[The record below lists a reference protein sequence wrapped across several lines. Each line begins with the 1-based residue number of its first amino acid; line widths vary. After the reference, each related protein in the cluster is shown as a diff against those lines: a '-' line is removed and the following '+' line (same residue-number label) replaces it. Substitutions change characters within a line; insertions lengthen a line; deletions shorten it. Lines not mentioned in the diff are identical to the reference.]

1 MPFCPFAIEIIF
13 FYCKSHSASSFFG
26 GADFFGGIV
35 MIFAQKTIELKN
47 GQTAVLKTPETED
60 AQMLLDC
67 IRTTSG
73 ETPFLS
79 RSAEDWSKT
88 TVESE
93 AKWIQNNRDSERDC
107 VITCY
112 IDGIAVGSC
121 EISFLANPKSSHR
134 AGLGISIMKKYWN
147 LGIGSAMF
155 RELMQ
160 IANEHE
166 GCEIVELEFVE
177 DNTKAQALYEKF
189 GFRIMA
195 TKPNA
200 FKLKDGTYQNVCYMQ
215 KYL

>member
-1 MPFCPFAIEIIF
+1 
-13 FYCKSHSASSFFG
+13 
-26 GADFFGGIV
+26 
-35 MIFAQKTIELKN
+35 MIFEQKSIELKN
-47 GQTAVLKTPETED
+47 GQKAILKTPEIED

-79 RSAEDWSKT
+79 RSAEDWNKT

-93 AKWIQNNRDSERDC
+93 EKWIKANRESENDY

-112 IDGIAVGSC
+112 IDNTAVGSC
-121 EISFLANPKSSHR
+121 EISFSAGSKTSHR
-134 AGLGISIMKKYWN
+134 AGLGISIIKKYWN

-155 RELMQ
+155 KELIQ
-160 IANEHE
+160 LAKEHE

-177 DNTKAQALYEKF
+177 GNDRAQALYEKF
-189 GFRIMA
+189 GFKIMA

-200 FKLKDGTYQNVCYMQ
+200 FKCKDGTYQNLCYMQ
-215 KYL
+215 NYIREE